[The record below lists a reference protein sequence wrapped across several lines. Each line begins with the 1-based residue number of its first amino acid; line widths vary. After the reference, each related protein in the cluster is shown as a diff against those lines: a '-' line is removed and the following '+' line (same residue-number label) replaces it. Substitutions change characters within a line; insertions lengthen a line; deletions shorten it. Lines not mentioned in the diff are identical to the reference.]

1 MVQNPQWIYSDMID
15 KVHLFAG
22 RGDFASSAI
31 LLEQLAKIMTLK
43 KDTFYLSKLHVI
55 IFKLLMRSK

>member
-31 LLEQLAKIMTLK
+31 LLEQLAKIMTLQN
-43 KDTFYLSKLHVI
+43 DTFYFSKLSTI